1 MPTLSE
7 DFLRRRSCEIL
18 KGKSDEVS
26 LFDKGRE
33 DMIPV
38 FSPSEVSFGSILGKG
53 GFCTV
58 TTLKEISR
66 DDTSGDSSKKPAG
79 KDPRRASYVDENT
92 FFSVTQDREFIS
104 KNFIREGEHRYAIK
118 KLTPGLY
125 DAGDP
130 QHFVCGVIDLAMEV
144 KFLSV
149 LRHPHIIKMRAM
161 ADVNSCSKQFFILL
175 DRLNITLTKQFT
187 IWKKE
192 APTGFGPGAKRKKED
207 FLCERL
213 MVGHDICSALGH
225 LHENNIVYRDLKP
238 DNIGFDVR
246 TDVKVFDFGLA
257 TEMSENK
264 RVAETD
270 TYLLT
275 KDTGSPRYMAP
286 EVFKGIPYNEKCD
299 VYSFGLILW
308 QCLELAPPF
317 NSFDLKKMTTKV
329 YQGKETP
336 KVNPK
341 WSTRVKGLLTN
352 TFLRKFEERYSCE
365 TIIRLLKSEI
375 GEFDGDMTGDLD
387 ISNRTEMSI
396 RNLSL

>member
-1 MPTLSE
+1 M
-7 DFLRRRSCEIL
+7 
-18 KGKSDEVS
+18 
-26 LFDKGRE
+26 
-33 DMIPV
+33 
-38 FSPSEVSFGSILGKG
+38 
-53 GFCTV
+53 
-58 TTLKEISR
+58 
-66 DDTSGDSSKKPAG
+66 
-79 KDPRRASYVDENT
+79 DENT

-225 LHENNIVYRDLKP
+225 LHENK
-238 DNIGFDVR
+238 
-246 TDVKVFDFGLA
+246 
-257 TEMSENK
+257 
-264 RVAETD
+264 
-270 TYLLT
+270 
-275 KDTGSPRYMAP
+275 
-286 EVFKGIPYNEKCD
+286 
-299 VYSFGLILW
+299 
-308 QCLELAPPF
+308 
-317 NSFDLKKMTTKV
+317 
-329 YQGKETP
+329 
-336 KVNPK
+336 
-341 WSTRVKGLLTN
+341 
-352 TFLRKFEERYSCE
+352 
-365 TIIRLLKSEI
+365 
-375 GEFDGDMTGDLD
+375 
-387 ISNRTEMSI
+387 
-396 RNLSL
+396 